1 MGITID
7 GDGALTASGTAA
19 TQGQIIL
26 AERTGNGTNTVT
38 VQAPASLAADFT
50 LTLPTADGTNGQFL
64 QTNGS
69 GQLAFATPAAGAMV
83 LLANLTPAAA
93 AANIDAL
100 NVFTATYDNYLIL
113 LQGIQTADATGNPT
127 VRMRYAVSGAADET
141 TKYTAGGYGAV
152 LAGQNFSNTSINI
165 FLTTGTLDATGPG
178 LNAAITIQNT
188 NATNSSF
195 KTAFITMFCNPNGAT
210 TFNFGSGAAGYNGTS
225 ALSGVRFFLST
236 GANFAARGNVRIYGI
251 LNT

>member
-1 MGITID
+1 MGVTIN
-7 GDGALTASGTAA
+7 GDGALTASGAAA
-19 TQGQIIL
+19 TQGRVIL
-26 AERTGNGTNTVT
+26 AEQTGNGTNTVT
-38 VQAPASLAADFT
+38 IQAASSMAADFT

-83 LLANLTPAAA
+83 LLANLTPTAT
-93 AANIDAL
+93 ANIDAL

-141 TKYTAGGYGAV
+141 TQYTVGGYGAV

-165 FLTTGTLDATGPG
+165 FLGTGTLDATGPG

-195 KTAFITMFCNPNGAT
+195 KTAFITMFCNPNSAT

>member
-1 MGITID
+1 MAITIN

-38 VQAPASLAADFT
+38 VQAPTSLAADFT

-100 NVFTATYDNYLIL
+100 DVFTATYDNYLIL
-113 LQGIQTADATGNPT
+113 LQGIQTTNATGSSF
-127 VRMRYAVSGAADET
+127 VRMRYAVSGAADT
-141 TKYTAGGYGAV
+141 NTRYTSGTYGSG
-152 LAGQNFSNTSINI
+152 LAAQAFSSTSINVQ
-165 FLTTGTLDATGPG
+165 LGLGTLDATGPG
-178 LNAAITIQNT
+178 LNAAITIQNV

-210 TFNFGSGAAGYNGTS
+210 TFDFGSGAAAYNGTS
-225 ALSGVRFFLST
+225 ALSGVRFFLNN

>member
-1 MGITID
+1 MGVTIN
-7 GDGALTASGTAA
+7 GDGAVTASGAAA
-19 TQGQIIL
+19 TQGRVIL
-26 AERTGNGTNTVT
+26 AEQTGNGTNTVT
-38 VQAPASLAADFT
+38 IQAASSMAADFT
-50 LTLPTADGTNGQFL
+50 LTLPAADGTNGQFL

-83 LLANLTPAAA
+83 LLANLTPTA

-141 TKYTAGGYGAV
+141 TQYTVGGYGAV

-165 FLTTGTLDATGPG
+165 FLGTGTLDATGPG

-195 KTAFITMFCNPNGAT
+195 KTAFITMFCNPNSAA

-251 LNT
+251 LNA

>member
-1 MGITID
+1 MGVTIN
-7 GDGALTASGTAA
+7 GDGALTASGAAA
-19 TQGQIIL
+19 TQGRVIL
-26 AERTGNGTNTVT
+26 AEQTGNGTNTVT
-38 VQAPASLAADFT
+38 IQAASSMAADFT

-83 LLANLTPAAA
+83 LLANLTPAA

-141 TKYTAGGYGAV
+141 TKYTAGGSGAT
-152 LAGQNFSNTSINI
+152 LAGQNFSSTSISI
-165 FLTTGTLDATGPG
+165 LLGLGTLDATGPG

-195 KTAFITMFCNPNGAT
+195 KTAFITVFCNPNSAT

-251 LNT
+251 LNA